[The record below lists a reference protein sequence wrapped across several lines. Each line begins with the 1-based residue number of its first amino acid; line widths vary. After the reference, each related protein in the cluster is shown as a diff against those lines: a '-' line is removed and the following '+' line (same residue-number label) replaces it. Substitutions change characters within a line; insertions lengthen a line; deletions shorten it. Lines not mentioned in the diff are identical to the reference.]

1 MGLREE
7 NRMVT
12 VTFHGRKEG
21 AIGFFYDITEE
32 FDTNPM
38 LDLNGWL
45 KEVPARGYEFSRLV
59 EIVS

>member
-1 MGLREE
+1 
-7 NRMVT
+7 MVT

-21 AIGFFYDITEE
+21 AIGIFYDITEE

-45 KEVPARGYEFSRLV
+45 KEVYARGYEFSRLV